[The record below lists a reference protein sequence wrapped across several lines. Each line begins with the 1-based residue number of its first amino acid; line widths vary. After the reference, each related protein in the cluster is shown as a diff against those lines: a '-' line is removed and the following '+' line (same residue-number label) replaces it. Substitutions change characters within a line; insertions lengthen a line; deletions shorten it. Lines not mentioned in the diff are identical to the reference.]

1 MLHGLLAADGG
12 EALGRGV
19 TQRVSSGL
27 GRLATCHDMAQEH
40 QTSSCTLFSGVGRY
54 LSDGA
59 FTNLPT
65 RMEVGIDKHL
75 LSCPGLVADMMEPRA
90 SRLLIP
96 IRIQYLT
103 NMVRKQTLFWHELM
117 V

>member
-1 MLHGLLAADGG
+1 
-12 EALGRGV
+12 
-19 TQRVSSGL
+19 
-27 GRLATCHDMAQEH
+27 
-40 QTSSCTLFSGVGRY
+40 
-54 LSDGA
+54 
-59 FTNLPT
+59 
-65 RMEVGIDKHL
+65 MEVGIDKHL